1 MVYPI
6 PSRSQID
13 VWLREINSRV
23 PGYQKDNVYVASYT
37 RLNKALTSL
46 LEDNA
51 MLKDEVAS
59 LSREIETLKDA
70 AKRYVA
76 IDNNTLEV
84 SPKKKTKG
92 AE

>member
-37 RLNKALTSL
+37 RLNKVIISL

-59 LSREIETLKDA
+59 LSREIETLRES

-76 IDNNTLEV
+76 IESNVLEV
-84 SPKKKTKG
+84 VPKKKTKG